1 MELLLY
7 GTIRIYKNIL
17 FYLFYVLSPMCNASP
32 DRAGVGVCVCFPR
45 IQLSIELKVAFNIY
59 VFVNEINK
67 TSDLEK

>member
-1 MELLLY
+1 
-7 GTIRIYKNIL
+7 
-17 FYLFYVLSPMCNASP
+17 MCNASP